1 MWELPILLIPS
12 TSLHYIAVLNFVL
25 PLPSAQ
31 RGSDDSTTVVVVV
44 VPLSIILVA
53 LLVVAVF
60 GVAFVAVKHG
70 GTKSS
75 VYELNG
81 ELQEKKAHPES
92 IIIASQKM
100 NHRWRYMYKFSMHIF
115 AVFTHTLTV
124 NM

>member
-1 MWELPILLIPS
+1 M
-12 TSLHYIAVLNFVL
+12 
-25 PLPSAQ
+25 
-31 RGSDDSTTVVVVV
+31 
-44 VPLSIILVA
+44 PLSIILVA

-60 GVAFVAVKHG
+60 GVVFVAVKHG

-92 IIIASQKM
+92 IIEDYCLPENEPSM
-100 NHRWRYMYKFSMHIF
+100 EVHYKFSMHIF

-124 NM
+124 TTTS

>member
-1 MWELPILLIPS
+1 MLIYLLLIPS

-31 RGSDDSTTVVVVV
+31 RGSDDSTTMVAVV

-53 LLVVAVF
+53 LLVVTAF
-60 GVAFVAVKHG
+60 GVVFVAVKHG

-92 IIIASQKM
+92 IIEDYCLTE
-100 NHRWRYMYKFSMHIF
+100 NEPSMEVH
-115 AVFTHTLTV
+115 V
-124 NM
+124 